1 MSETKQCPMCGE
13 EILSVAKK
21 CKHCGEYLDS
31 ASVKPVSKK
40 NAIIGVVAV
49 LVILAVVVL
58 GCFSLSSNGS
68 RSLPAVIIFFALVG
82 VSVTVFVISKICD
95 IAKNT
100 SKK

>member
-1 MSETKQCPMCGE
+1 MCGE

-31 ASVKPVSKK
+31 TSKKPASKK
-40 NAIIGVVAV
+40 NIIICVVAV
-49 LVILAVVVL
+49 LVILGVAVL
-58 GCFSLSSNGS
+58 ACFSLSSSGY
-68 RSLPAVIIFFALVG
+68 RALPAVIIFFVLVG